1 MVLCKELEERAKSLH
16 KACFVADAHYEL
28 LNLIASKH
36 IEGGRRGVIA
46 ADYLKRLRDGG
57 VNLLI
62 SSIFVDSSHVPEM
75 ALRRALDQIACLHD
89 ELDDCPDVA
98 LCRTVGEI
106 RSAASDG
113 RIALLLSFEGVDPI
127 GTDLRLLRVF
137 YELGVRGVGLVW
149 SRRNAAGDGA
159 FFAPRP
165 EGQKGGLTDFG
176 VRVVEEAERLGMY
189 IDVAHLNDE
198 GFNDVMNFSRKP
210 VMASH
215 SNCRALTPVPRNI
228 TDDMIRRLAERG
240 GIMGM
245 NCCGN
250 FVRLEKDG
258 PATAAELSAH
268 GAHVRDLV
276 GAKHLC
282 TGFDFCD
289 EIRLAEG
296 RAPGD
301 SVEYYDTSW
310 QLTAHLLMRGF
321 SDEEI
326 QGVLGENLLR
336 FLESTIG

>member
-1 MVLCKELEERAKSLH
+1 MVLCKELEERARNLH
-16 KACFVADAHYEL
+16 KACFVADAHYDL

-36 IEGGRRGVIA
+36 IEGGRKDVIA
-46 ADYLKRLRDGG
+46 TDYLKRLRDGG

-62 SSIFVDSSHVPEM
+62 SSIFVDTQHVPEM

-89 ELDDCPDVA
+89 ELDGCPDVA
-98 LCRTVGEI
+98 LCRTVSEI
-106 RSAASDG
+106 RSAAADG
-113 RIALLLSFEGVDPI
+113 RIALLLSFEGIDPI

-159 FFAPRP
+159 FFSPRP

-198 GFNDVMNFSRKP
+198 GFNDVLKFSRKP
-210 VMASH
+210 FMASH
-215 SNCRALTPVPRNI
+215 SNCRALTPVPRNL

-245 NCCGN
+245 NCCGG

-268 GAHVRDLV
+268 GAHVKDLV
-276 GAKHLC
+276 GAEHLC

-289 EIRLAEG
+289 EIRRAEG
-296 RAPGD
+296 RSPSDA
-301 SVEYYDTSW
+301 VEYYDTSW
-310 QLTAHLLMRGF
+310 QLTANLLMRGF

-336 FLESTIG
+336 FLEGTIG